1 MGGFDATP
9 EAKPLH
15 PIFKL
20 AMIASDDAKE
30 REKGD
35 ERAIP
40 KLEPPLLKQRDR
52 CNGSGQEDGEPP
64 SCKLPAG
71 ASGAIQ

>member
-1 MGGFDATP
+1 MRGFDATP
-9 EAKPLH
+9 QAKPLH

-20 AMIASDDAKE
+20 AMIASDDDKE

-40 KLEPPLLKQRDR
+40 KVVPPLLKERD
-52 CNGSGQEDGEPP
+52 GHDGAGQEDGEAP
-64 SCKLPAG
+64 SRKSRAG
-71 ASGAIQ
+71 ADGAIQ